1 MFFGG
6 IAGAFWEED
15 SELEAIFS
23 QFRRKLPWT
32 ASEKEVVVTGRKVG
46 KYSFLFSRLKA
57 AALLVT
63 ATAVLQFAGSIGQL
77 PKLISVRSGQDY
89 QLACALPVELEWDG
103 ETPVST
109 NAVVQTQ
116 GTLKLFGIVPVKEVS
131 IHVLPDMELIPGGFL
146 VSVKLFCDGVLVV
159 GLGDVQTQMGNVSPA
174 RKAGLAVSDVVV
186 SIDNVA
192 VDTIE
197 ALREAVQQGNG
208 QPVTVTFLRQGKEQ
222 TVTVT
227 PALSTS
233 GGYSMGLWVRDS
245 TAGVGTVSF
254 IEPESGVFGSL
265 GHPVCDVD
273 TGNML
278 PVKSGYVQRSE
289 VISSQKGVRGT
300 PGALYGV
307 FDKGKEDGV
316 ILANTNAGLFGS
328 FSQVVWDEQQ
338 AVPIATSTEIKT
350 GDATILCCVDGS
362 EVAEYTVRIV
372 RINDDLSAQSRNL
385 LLKVT
390 DQRLL
395 DATGGIVQGMSGSP
409 ILQNG
414 KLVGAVTH
422 VLVDDPTQ
430 GYGIF
435 IENMICAIPEQNVTQ
450 QPAA

>member
-1 MFFGG
+1 M
-6 IAGAFWEED
+6 
-15 SELEAIFS
+15 
-23 QFRRKLPWT
+23 T
-32 ASEKEVVVTGRKVG
+32 V
-46 KYSFLFSRLKA
+46 
-57 AALLVT
+57 
-63 ATAVLQFAGSIGQL
+63 VLQFASSFGQL
-77 PKLISVRSGQDY
+77 PKQISVRSGQDY

-103 ETPVST
+103 ETLIDT
-109 NAVVQTQ
+109 DTVVQTQ

-131 IHVLPDMELIPGGFL
+131 IHVLPDLKLIPGGFL

-159 GLGDVQTQMGNVSPA
+159 GLGDVQTQTGNVSPA
-174 RKAGLAVSDVVV
+174 RKAGLAVNDVVV
-186 SIDNVA
+186 SINDVA

-197 ALREAVQQGNG
+197 KLREVIQQGNG
-208 QPVTVTFLRQGKEQ
+208 QPVTVQLLRQGKEQ

-227 PALSTS
+227 PVLSIS
-233 GGYSMGLWVRDS
+233 GNYSMGLWVRDS

-254 IEPESGVFGSL
+254 VDPDSGLFGSL

-273 TGNML
+273 TGSML

-289 VISSQKGVRGT
+289 VISSQKGERGT

-316 ILANTNAGLFGS
+316 ILSNTNSGLFGC
-328 FSQVVWDEQQ
+328 FSDAVWDERE
-338 AVPIATSTEIKT
+338 AIPIATSEEIKT
-350 GDATILCCVDGS
+350 GDATILCCVDGDQ
-362 EVAEYTVRIV
+362 VAEYTVRIV
-372 RINDDLSAQSRNL
+372 RINADLSAQSRNL

-409 ILQNG
+409 ILQDG
-414 KLVGAVTH
+414 KLIGAVTH

-435 IENMICAIPEQNVTQ
+435 IENMICAIPDQSVAQ